1 MRYLNHAGTSWPKP
15 EAVHLAVRDA
25 EAASPDTWA
34 DRFVAA
40 HGRIATHLGVPAE
53 TLLPTPSCTAA
64 LAVAVADVPWTP
76 GDRVLT
82 SSMEHH
88 ALVRPLAKVRDHV
101 GIEVVEVPRAAD
113 GPLDLDGARR
123 VIDYLHHRQHPFG
136 VARLVVERHG
146 EPIGWC
152 GLRRL
157 EDGEL
162 PDLGYRFFRKDW
174 GRGYATEAAMAVLDH
189 GFSRADIHT
198 VRAEADARNTASWKV
213 MERLGMQRERAWTD
227 EEGPAVAYTLTEAAW
242 HARRGAVLAR
252 LSRRR

>member
-1 MRYLNHAGTSWPKP
+1 MPVVLSTPRLRLRPHRHADAPFMVALN
-15 EAVHLAVRDA
+15 
-25 EAASPDTWA
+25 A
-34 DRFVAA
+34 D
-40 HGRIATHLGVPAE
+40 PQ
-53 TLLPTPSCTAA
+53 
-64 LAVAVADVPWTP
+64 
-76 GDRVLT
+76 
-82 SSMEHH
+82 
-88 ALVRPLAKVRDHV
+88 
-101 GIEVVEVPRAAD
+101 VVVYTGD